1 MALTAKQLNYA
12 KGVLAGMTSS
22 DAFRASSST
31 KTLNSAS
38 IARQAHELSTHPEI
52 SAYIARERAKL
63 EGEDLLTRKEAVGI
77 LAKIAKGKDR
87 GATHRDKIA
96 AVTQASKMLGYD
108 APTKTEVKLEGSLL
122 HQIRRGRQ

>member
-1 MALTAKQLNYA
+1 MTHKQKTFA
-12 KGVLAGMTSS
+12 DGVLSGKTGS
-22 DAFRASSST
+22 DAYRHAYPDSMASSKVVSV
-31 KTLNSAS
+31 KA
-38 IARQAHELSTHPEI
+38 AQLSNHPEI
-52 SAYIARERAKL
+52 RAYLAKERAKL